1 MKRFW
6 RGEHDDI
13 EAELRSYRPEPR
25 REFLASLSADLDRRR
40 RRPMAVRRT
49 AFAAAMTVVM
59 LSVFAAFGGI
69 GYASSAAKDAV
80 KVTKVAKLVG
90 ISSNKASPHKASH
103 SPVKSNGTENNPT
116 EGQYRPGKGCG
127 DKNNVHLREN
137 ECKKPPK

>member
-6 RGEHDDI
+6 RGEHDDL

-25 REFLASLSADLDRRR
+25 PEFLAALGAGLERRR

-49 AFAAAMTVVM
+49 AFAAALTVAM

-69 GYASSAAKDAV
+69 GYASSAAKDAI
-80 KVTKVAKLVG
+80 KVANVGKLVG
-90 ISSNKASPHKASH
+90 ISSNNSNQSQ
-103 SPVKSNGTENNPT
+103 VQSNGTENNPT

-127 DKNNVHLREN
+127 DKNHVHLRED